1 MNKVADDIKFAL
13 TNQSAFTS
21 AHSLGLISREL
32 GALGYK
38 NTELLDIWFDKLD
51 NMYD

>member
-1 MNKVADDIKFAL
+1 MNKVSDDIKFCL
-13 TNQSAFTS
+13 TNESSFTS

-38 NTELLDIWFDKLD
+38 NTDLFDIWFDKLSS
-51 NMYD
+51 MYA